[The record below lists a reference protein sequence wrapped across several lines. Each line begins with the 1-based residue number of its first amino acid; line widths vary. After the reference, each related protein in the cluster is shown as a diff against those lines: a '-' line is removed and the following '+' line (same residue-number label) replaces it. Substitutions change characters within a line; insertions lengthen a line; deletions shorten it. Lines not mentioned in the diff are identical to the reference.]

1 MLLIATILGV
11 AGAALFRRRGGTAVR
26 LQNLKERMFGAA
38 SAKPWIHTENR
49 R

>member
-11 AGAALFRRRGGTAVR
+11 VGAALFRRGGRTAVR
-26 LQNLKERMFGAA
+26 LQNLKARVFAA
-38 SAKPWIHTENR
+38 APAKPVIHTEDR